1 MHGIKVRRLISI
13 RSRDGWRAA
22 LCGLVQCESF
32 MLAAGGD
39 ADARRFLYDL
49 QGYDKSVGYFTEDV
63 HERKQL

>member
-1 MHGIKVRRLISI
+1 
-13 RSRDGWRAA
+13 
-22 LCGLVQCESF
+22 